1 MIKEFYSNGK
11 LLLSGEYVILDG
23 AYGWAIPTKFGQYLR
38 VLKNESSRL
47 TWRSLN
53 EKGKVWFEAVYGL
66 EPLVE
71 ISSSD
76 KVTSNTLL
84 KILSEAQF
92 LNSSFLIGSTGLEV
106 ETELTFPRDWGL
118 GTSSTLINN
127 IANWAN
133 VNPYHLL
140 SKTFGGSGYDIAC
153 AHHNNSIVYEL
164 KNGQPIIK
172 EVSFNPRFKEH
183 LFFVHLNTKQ
193 NSRDAISDYRK
204 QKIDKN
210 KLIEQINQITKK
222 LITTKQVSDFEFLIS
237 RHEQLLSEALGAT
250 TVKAQLFPDY
260 FGAIKSLG
268 AWGGDF
274 IMAVG
279 NTETPA
285 YFKEKGY
292 AIVIPFK
299 EMLL

>member
-1 MIKEFYSNGK
+1 MTKEFYSNGK

-23 AYGWAIPTKFGQYLR
+23 AYGWAVPTKFGQYLR

-47 TWRSLN
+47 TWKSLD
-53 EKGKVWFEAVYGL
+53 EKGNVWFEAVYGL

-76 KVTSNTLL
+76 KAISNTLL
-84 KILSEAQF
+84 EILSEAQF
-92 LNSSFLIGSTGLEV
+92 LNPSFLIGFTGLEV
-106 ETELTFPRDWGL
+106 ETELTFPRNWGL

-133 VNPYHLL
+133 VNPYPLL

-153 AHHNNSIVYEL
+153 AQHNNPIVYQL
-164 KNGQPIIK
+164 KNGQAVVK
-172 EVSFNPRFKEH
+172 EVSFSPKFKEQ
-183 LFFVHLNTKQ
+183 LFFVHLNKKQ

-204 QKIDKN
+204 QKIDK
-210 KLIEQINQITKK
+210 KRLVEQIDKITKK
-222 LITTKQVSDFEFLIS
+222 LIASEQISDFEFLIS
-237 RHEQLLSEALGAT
+237 RHEQLLSKTLGVIT
-250 TVKAQLFPDY
+250 IKAALFPDY
-260 FGAIKSLG
+260 FGAVKSLG

-274 IMAVG
+274 IIATG
-279 NTETPA
+279 NKETPA

-292 AIVIPFK
+292 ATIIPFK
-299 EMLL
+299 EMVL